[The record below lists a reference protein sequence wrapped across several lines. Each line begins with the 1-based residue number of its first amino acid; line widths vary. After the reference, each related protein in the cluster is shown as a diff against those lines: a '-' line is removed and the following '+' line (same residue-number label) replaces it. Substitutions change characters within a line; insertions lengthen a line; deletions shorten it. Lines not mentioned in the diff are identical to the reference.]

1 MEYYKIEKTE
11 NRMRKNPGD
20 PITMG
25 RVAVLTVPHGGRR
38 CHYCGPCHRGCS
50 GGSYF
55 SSQSSTLPAARKTG
69 KLTLLPNQVVERL
82 EHDESGKRVVGV
94 NVIDFLT
101 GTGVSPLSFCAST
114 LASTQIMLNS
124 RGNILMVRNQLALGR
139 FQWTI

>member
-1 MEYYKIEKTE
+1 
-11 NRMRKNPGD
+11 MRKKIPEI

-25 RVAVLTVPHGGRR
+25 RVAVLTVPHKGRQA

-55 SSQSSTLPAARKTG
+55 SSRSSTLPAARKTG

-94 NVIDFLT
+94 NVIDSLTRRRRRFSGRIVFL
-101 GTGVSPLSFCAST
+101 CAST
-114 LASTQIMLNS
+114 LASTPNNDEFRECAASLWS
-124 RGNILMVRNQLALGR
+124 RK
-139 FQWTI
+139 